1 MPFEIKMTADQV
13 IAKLKALYG
22 TEFTAA
28 DIKAFCAMN
37 DITYQTVTRK
47 LQQYK
52 VSKGKWN
59 LEVTQESVQQIENS
73 FAAPAV
79 MPITEKNLVPTVD
92 NTFVKFGH
100 FTDVKKVVILSI
112 SIDIIHQR
120 VIVVIIWICQVCI
133 QH

>member
-37 DITYQTVTRK
+37 DITYGTVTKK
-47 LQQYK
+47 LQQFK

-59 LEVTQESVQQIENS
+59 LEVTQESVQ
-73 FAAPAV
+73 
-79 MPITEKNLVPTVD
+79 NLS
-92 NTFVKFGH
+92 
-100 FTDVKKVVILSI
+100 L
-112 SIDIIHQR
+112 IH
-120 VIVVIIWICQVCI
+120 I
-133 QH
+133 

>member
-59 LEVTQESVQQIENS
+59 SN
-73 FAAPAV
+73 FP
-79 MPITEKNLVPTVD
+79 
-92 NTFVKFGH
+92 
-100 FTDVKKVVILSI
+100 VILHIKKDFNPES
-112 SIDIIHQR
+112 STALQIDISLSR
-120 VIVVIIWICQVCI
+120 AMPCK
-133 QH
+133 